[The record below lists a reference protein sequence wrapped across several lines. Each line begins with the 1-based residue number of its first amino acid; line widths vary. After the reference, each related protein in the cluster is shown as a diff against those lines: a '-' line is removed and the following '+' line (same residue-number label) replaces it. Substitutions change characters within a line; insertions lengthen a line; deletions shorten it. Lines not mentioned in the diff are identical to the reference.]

1 MMDRI
6 LVAEDDA
13 ALRLL
18 YTIWLESAGFDVTP
32 VADGR
37 AALEA
42 LERRP
47 LPDAALLDVEMP
59 FVDGLSVCR
68 YLHALDPSV
77 RIIVVTG
84 MEDARRAALTAGA
97 ADVIRKPCDRGQIVA
112 AVRLR
117 EAAQLRLTA

>member
-1 MMDRI
+1 MDRI

-18 YTIWLESAGFDVTP
+18 YAVWLESAGFDVTP

-77 RIIVVTG
+77 RIVVVTG
-84 MEDARRAALTAGA
+84 MEDARGAALTAGA
-97 ADVIRKPCDRGQIVA
+97 ADVVRKPCDRGQIVA
-112 AVRLR
+112 AVRPR

>member
-1 MMDRI
+1 MDRL
-6 LVAEDDA
+6 LVAEGDA

-77 RIIVVTG
+77 RIVVVTG
-84 MEDARRAALTAGA
+84 MEDARGAALAAGA

>member
-1 MMDRI
+1 MDRI
-6 LVAEDDA
+6 LVAEDNA

-18 YTIWLESAGFDVTP
+18 YAIWLESAGFEVTA

-47 LPDAALLDVEMP
+47 LPDGALLDVEMP

-68 YLHALDPSV
+68 YLHALDPTV
-77 RIIVVTG
+77 RIVVVTG
-84 MEDARRAALTAGA
+84 VEDARTDALAAGA
-97 ADVIRKPCDRGQIVA
+97 SDALRKPCNPDQIVA
-112 AVRLR
+112 AVRR
-117 EAAQLRLTA
+117 HDRARLRLTA

>member
-1 MMDRI
+1 MDRI

-59 FVDGLSVCR
+59 FVDGLSVVAVS
-68 YLHALDPSV
+68 HAKDPSV
-77 RIIVVTG
+77 RIVVVTA
-84 MEDARRAALTAGA
+84 MEDARGDALAAGA
-97 ADVIRKPCDRGQIVA
+97 AEVIRKPCDRGRIVA
-112 AVRLR
+112 AVRLH
-117 EAAQLRLTA
+117 EGAQLRLTA

>member
-1 MMDRI
+1 MDRI

-77 RIIVVTG
+77 RIVVVTA
-84 MEDARRAALTAGA
+84 MEDARGDALAAGA
-97 ADVIRKPCDRGQIVA
+97 AEVIRKPCDRGRIVA

-117 EAAQLRLTA
+117 EGAQLRLTA

>member
-1 MMDRI
+1 MDRI

-77 RIIVVTG
+77 RIVVVTG
-84 MEDARRAALTAGA
+84 VEDARADALAAGA
-97 ADVIRKPCDRGQIVA
+97 GEVLRKPCDPGRIVA

-117 EAAQLRLTA
+117 RAAQLRLTA

>member
-1 MMDRI
+1 MDRI

-77 RIIVVTG
+77 RIVVVTG
-84 MEDARRAALTAGA
+84 MEDARRVALTAGA

>member
-1 MMDRI
+1 MDRI

-18 YTIWLESAGFDVTP
+18 YMIWLESAGFDVTQ

-37 AALEA
+37 AAIEA

-68 YLHALDPSV
+68 YLHALDPSI
-77 RIIVVTG
+77 RVVVATG
-84 MEDARRAALTAGA
+84 VEDARADALAAGA
-97 ADVIRKPCDRGQIVA
+97 ADVLRKPCDRGQIVA
-112 AVRLR
+112 AVRPR
-117 EAAQLRLTA
+117 RAAQLRLTA

>member
-1 MMDRI
+1 MDRI

-68 YLHALDPSV
+68 YLHALDSSV
-77 RIIVVTG
+77 RIVVVTA
-84 MEDARRAALTAGA
+84 MEDARGDALAAGA

-112 AVRLR
+112 AVRLH

>member
-1 MMDRI
+1 MDRI

-18 YTIWLESAGFDVTP
+18 YAVWLESAGFDVTP

-42 LERRP
+42 LERPP

-68 YLHALDPSV
+68 SLHAFYPSV
-77 RIIVVTG
+77 RIVPVTG
-84 MEDARRAALTAGA
+84 REHARGAALTAPHA
-97 ADVIRKPCDRGQIVA
+97 AATPQPCHPAEHIP
-112 AVRLR
+112 AV
-117 EAAQLRLTA
+117 

>member
-1 MMDRI
+1 MDRI

-18 YTIWLESAGFDVTP
+18 YTIWLESAGFDVTA

-37 AALEA
+37 AALKA

-68 YLHALDPSV
+68 YLQALDPAV
-77 RIIVVTG
+77 RIVVVSG
-84 MEDARRAALTAGA
+84 MEDARGSALAAGA
-97 ADVIRKPCDRGQIVA
+97 ADVLRKPCDRGQIVG
-112 AVRLR
+112 AVRLH
-117 EAAQLRLTA
+117 EGAQLRLTA

>member
-6 LVAEDDA
+6 LVAEDNA

-18 YTIWLESAGFDVTP
+18 YAIWLESAGFDVTA

-47 LPDAALLDVEMP
+47 LPDAALLDIEMP

-68 YLHALDPSV
+68 YLHALDPSI
-77 RIIVVTG
+77 RIVVVTG
-84 MEDARRAALTAGA
+84 VDDARADALAAGA
-97 ADVIRKPCDRGQIVA
+97 ADVLRKPCNPGQIVGA
-112 AVRLR
+112 LR
-117 EAAQLRLTA
+117 PRHARLRLTA

>member
-1 MMDRI
+1 MDRI

-77 RIIVVTG
+77 RIVVVTG
-84 MEDARRAALTAGA
+84 MEDARGAALAAGA

>member
-1 MMDRI
+1 MDRI

-18 YTIWLESAGFDVTP
+18 YSTWLESAGFDVTA

-68 YLHALDPSV
+68 YLHARDPSV
-77 RIIVVTG
+77 RVVVVTG
-84 MEDARRAALTAGA
+84 IEDARVDALAAGA
-97 ADVIRKPCDRGQIVA
+97 SEVLRKPCNPARVVA
-112 AVRLR
+112 AVRPR
-117 EAAQLRLTA
+117 GDARLRLTA

>member
-1 MMDRI
+1 MDRI
-6 LVAEDDA
+6 LVAEDNA

-18 YTIWLESAGFDVTP
+18 YAIWLESGGFDVTV

-77 RIIVVTG
+77 RIVVVTG
-84 MEDARRAALTAGA
+84 VEDARADALAAGA
-97 ADVIRKPCDRGQIVA
+97 SDVLRKPCNPAQIVA
-112 AVRLR
+112 AVRPHQGAGLR
-117 EAAQLRLTA
+117 MTA